1 MNTVTPARLQPFNF
15 SGAAPCAKPGLNSKI
30 KEISVNELIAK
41 AKTLIEAM
49 PYIQTFRG
57 KTFVIKYGGNAMID
71 ESLKQGFAQ
80 DVVLMRFIGI
90 NPVIVHG
97 GGPQIGKTM
106 ERMGK
111 KPTFV
116 SGQRVT
122 DEETMNIVEMVLGGM
137 VNKEIVN
144 LINQAGGTAV
154 GLTGKDGALIQAR
167 KLKVTKKSD
176 ETGETEIIDIGLV
189 GEVTEIRPG
198 ALNALEQGGFIP
210 VIAPVGVGEKGE
222 TYNINADLVAGAVA
236 GALKAEKLIL
246 LTDQAGI
253 LDKDKNLISTLN
265 KKKVETMVGSG
276 VIGGGMLPKTKSCF
290 EALEAG
296 CSKVHII
303 DGRIP
308 HALLLEIFTR
318 EGVGTEIV
326 L

>member
-1 MNTVTPARLQPFNF
+1 MEKLIEKAR
-15 SGAAPCAKPGLNSKI
+15 
-30 KEISVNELIAK
+30 
-41 AKTLIEAM
+41 TLLEAM

-71 ESLKQGFAQ
+71 EGLKQGFAQ
-80 DVVLMRFIGI
+80 DVVLMQYIGV

-111 KPTFV
+111 KPAFV

-122 DEETMNIVEMVLGGM
+122 DEETMDIVEMVLGGK

-144 LINQAGGTAV
+144 LISQAGGKAV
-154 GLTGKDGALIQAR
+154 GLTGKDGGLIQAK
-167 KLKVTKKSD
+167 KLKMTKKSD
-176 ETGETEIIDIGLV
+176 ATGATEIIDIGLV
-189 GEVTEIRPG
+189 GEVTEVRPG
-198 ALNALEQGGFIP
+198 ALTALEQGGFIP
-210 VIAPVGVGEKGE
+210 VIAPVGVGTGGE

-253 LDKDKNLISTLN
+253 LDKDKNLIPALN
-265 KKKVETMVGSG
+265 KKKVESLVNSG
-276 VIGGGMLPKTKSCF
+276 VIAGGMLPKTKSCF
-290 EALEAG
+290 EALDAG
-296 CSKVHII
+296 CAKVHII
-303 DGRIP
+303 DGRVP
-308 HALLLEIFTR
+308 HALLLEIFTK
-318 EGVGTEIV
+318 EGIGTEIT

>member
-1 MNTVTPARLQPFNF
+1 ME
-15 SGAAPCAKPGLNSKI
+15 K
-30 KEISVNELIAK
+30 LIEK

-57 KTFVIKYGGNAMID
+57 RTFVIKYGGSAMTD
-71 ESLKQGFAQ
+71 HALKQGFAQ
-80 DVVLMRFIGI
+80 DVVLLRYIGI

-97 GGPQIGKTM
+97 GGPQIGRTM

-111 KPTFV
+111 KPAFV

-122 DEETMNIVEMVLGGM
+122 DEETMDIVEMVLGGK
-137 VNKEIVN
+137 VNKEIVS

-154 GLTGKDGALIQAR
+154 GLTGKDGGLIRAK
-167 KLKVTKKSD
+167 KLKITKKSE

-189 GEVTEIRPG
+189 GEVTGIRPD
-198 ALNALEQGGFIP
+198 ALTALDHGGFIP

-253 LDKDKNLISTLN
+253 LDKDKKLIPTLN
-265 KKKVETMVGSG
+265 KNTVESMVRKG
-276 VIGGGMLPKTKSCF
+276 VIAGGMLPKTKSCF
-290 EALEAG
+290 EALDAG
-296 CSKVHII
+296 CAKVHII
-303 DGRIP
+303 DGRVP
-308 HALLLEIFTR
+308 HALLLEIFTK
-318 EGVGTEIV
+318 EGVGTEIT

>member
-1 MNTVTPARLQPFNF
+1 MQ
-15 SGAAPCAKPGLNSKI
+15 K
-30 KEISVNELIAK
+30 LIEK
-41 AKTLIEAM
+41 AKILIEAM

-80 DVVLMRFIGI
+80 DVVLLRLIGI

-97 GGPQIGKTM
+97 GGPQIGKTL

-111 KPTFV
+111 TSSFV

-122 DEETMNIVEMVLGGM
+122 DEETMDIVEMVLGGK

-144 LINQAGGTAV
+144 LINQAGGRAV
-154 GLTGKDGALIQAR
+154 GLTGKDGGLIQAK
-167 KLKVTKKSD
+167 KLKLTRKSE

-189 GEVTEIRPG
+189 GEVTEVRPG
-198 ALNALEQGGFIP
+198 ALQALDQGGFIP
-210 VIAPVGVGEKGE
+210 VIAPVGVGAHGE

-253 LDKDKNLISTLN
+253 LDKDKNLISSLN
-265 KKKVETMVGSG
+265 KKKVESMIKAGTVS
-276 VIGGGMLPKTKSCF
+276 GGMLPKTKSCF
-290 EALEAG
+290 DALDAG
-296 CSKVHII
+296 CAKVHII
-303 DGRIP
+303 DGRVA
-308 HALLLEIFTR
+308 HALLLEIFTK
-318 EGVGTEIV
+318 EGIGTEITQ
-326 L
+326 

>member
-1 MNTVTPARLQPFNF
+1 ME
-15 SGAAPCAKPGLNSKI
+15 K
-30 KEISVNELIAK
+30 LIEK

-122 DEETMNIVEMVLGGM
+122 DEETMDIVEMVLGGK

-144 LINQAGGTAV
+144 LINKAGGKAV
-154 GLTGKDGALIQAR
+154 GLTGKDAGLIKAR
-167 KLKVTKKSD
+167 KLKMTKKSE
-176 ETGETEIIDIGLV
+176 ETGETEIVDVGLV
-189 GEVTEIRPG
+189 GEVTEVKPD
-198 ALNALEQGGFIP
+198 ALTVLEQGGFIP
-210 VIAPVGVGEKGE
+210 VIAPVGSGENGE

-236 GALKAEKLIL
+236 GALKAEKLVL

-253 LDKDKNLISTLN
+253 LDNDKNLIPTLN
-265 KKKVETMVGSG
+265 KKKVETLVRSG
-276 VIGGGMLPKTKSCF
+276 VIAGGMLPKTRSCF
-290 EALEAG
+290 EALDAG
-296 CSKVHII
+296 CNKVHII
-303 DGRIP
+303 DGRVP
-308 HALLLEIFTR
+308 HALLLEIFTKQ
-318 EGVGTEIV
+318 GIGTEIT

>member
-1 MNTVTPARLQPFNF
+1 ME
-15 SGAAPCAKPGLNSKI
+15 K
-30 KEISVNELIAK
+30 LIEK
-41 AKTLIEAM
+41 AKILIEAL

-71 ESLKQGFAQ
+71 EKLKQGFAQ
-80 DVVLMRFIGI
+80 DVVLLRYIGI

-97 GGPQIGKTM
+97 GGPQIGTTM

-116 SGQRVT
+116 GGQRVT
-122 DEETMNIVEMVLGGM
+122 DEETMDIVEMVLGGK

-154 GLTGKDGALIQAR
+154 GLTGKDGGLIQAR
-167 KLKVTKKSD
+167 KLKMTKKS
-176 ETGETEIIDIGLV
+176 ETTGETEIIDIGLV
-189 GEVTEIRPG
+189 GEVTEVRPG
-198 ALNALEQGGFIP
+198 ALQALEQGAFVP
-210 VIAPVGVGEKGE
+210 VIAPVGVGAHGE

-253 LDKDKNLISTLN
+253 LDKDKNLIPSLN
-265 KKKVETMVGSG
+265 KKKVEDLVHKGT
-276 VIGGGMLPKTKSCF
+276 IGGGMLPKTRSCF

-303 DGRIP
+303 DGRVP
-308 HALLLEIFTR
+308 HALLLEIFTQS
-318 EGVGTEIV
+318 GIGTEIT

>member
-1 MNTVTPARLQPFNF
+1 ME
-15 SGAAPCAKPGLNSKI
+15 K
-30 KEISVNELIAK
+30 LIEK
-41 AKTLIEAM
+41 AKILIEAL

-71 ESLKQGFAQ
+71 EKLKQGFAQ
-80 DVVLMRFIGI
+80 DVVLLRYIGI

-97 GGPQIGKTM
+97 GGPQIGTTM

-116 SGQRVT
+116 GGQRVT
-122 DEETMNIVEMVLGGM
+122 DEETMDIVEMVLGGK

-154 GLTGKDGALIQAR
+154 GLTGKDGGLIQAR
-167 KLKVTKKSD
+167 KLKMTKKS
-176 ETGETEIIDIGLV
+176 ETTGETEIIDIGLV
-189 GEVTEIRPG
+189 GEVTEVRPG
-198 ALNALEQGGFIP
+198 ALQALEQGAFVP
-210 VIAPVGVGEKGE
+210 VIAPVGVGAHGE

-253 LDKDKNLISTLN
+253 LDKDKNLIPSLN
-265 KKKVETMVGSG
+265 KKKVEDLVHKGTIS
-276 VIGGGMLPKTKSCF
+276 GGMLPKTRSCF

-303 DGRIP
+303 DGRVP
-308 HALLLEIFTR
+308 HALLLEIFTQS
-318 EGVGTEIV
+318 GIGTEIT

>member
-1 MNTVTPARLQPFNF
+1 ME
-15 SGAAPCAKPGLNSKI
+15 K
-30 KEISVNELIAK
+30 LIEK

-71 ESLKQGFAQ
+71 EGLKLGFAQ
-80 DVVLMRFIGI
+80 DVVLMRYIGI

-111 KPTFV
+111 KPAFV

-122 DEETMNIVEMVLGGM
+122 DEETMDIVEMVLGGK

-144 LINQAGGTAV
+144 LINRSGGRAV
-154 GLTGKDGALIQAR
+154 GLTGKDGGLIQAK
-167 KLKVTKKSD
+167 KLAMTKKSD
-176 ETGETEIIDIGLV
+176 ETGETESIDIGLV
-189 GEVTEIRPG
+189 GEVTEVRPG
-198 ALNALEQGGFIP
+198 AIATLEQGGFIS
-210 VIAPVGVGEKGE
+210 VIAPVGVDENGA

-253 LDKDKNLISTLN
+253 LDKDKKLIPALN
-265 KKKVETMVGSG
+265 RKKVETLIKSG
-276 VIGGGMLPKTKSCF
+276 TIAGGMLPKTRSSF
-290 EALEAG
+290 AALDAG

-308 HALLLEIFTR
+308 HALLLEIFTK
-318 EGVGTEIV
+318 EGIGTEIT
-326 L
+326 LS

>member
-1 MNTVTPARLQPFNF
+1 ME
-15 SGAAPCAKPGLNSKI
+15 K
-30 KEISVNELIAK
+30 LIEK

-49 PYIQTFRG
+49 PYMQTFRG

-71 ESLKQGFAQ
+71 EQLKLSFAQ

-111 KPTFV
+111 KPSFV

-122 DEETMNIVEMVLGGM
+122 DEETMDIVEMVLGGK
-137 VNKEIVN
+137 VNKEIVS
-144 LINQAGGTAV
+144 LINQAGGKAV
-154 GLTGKDGALIQAR
+154 GLTGKDGGLLQAK
-167 KLKVTKKSD
+167 KLKMTKRSD

-189 GEVTEIRPG
+189 GEVTEVRPG
-198 ALNALEQGGFIP
+198 ALEALDKGGFIP
-210 VIAPVGVGEKGE
+210 VIAPVGVGAHGE
-222 TYNINADLVAGAVA
+222 TYNINADLVAGSVA

-253 LDKDKNLISTLN
+253 LDKDKNLIPSLN
-265 KKKVETMVGSG
+265 KKKVESMVKAGTVS
-276 VIGGGMLPKTKSCF
+276 GGMLPKTKSCF
-290 EALEAG
+290 DALEAG
-296 CSKVHII
+296 CTKVHII
-303 DGRIP
+303 DGRVP
-308 HALLLEIFTR
+308 HALLLEIFTK
-318 EGVGTEIV
+318 EGIGTEIT

>member
-1 MNTVTPARLQPFNF
+1 MQ
-15 SGAAPCAKPGLNSKI
+15 K
-30 KEISVNELIAK
+30 LIEK
-41 AKTLIEAM
+41 AKILIEAM

-71 ESLKQGFAQ
+71 ESLKQDFAR
-80 DVVLMRFIGI
+80 DVVLLRYIGI

-97 GGPQIGKTM
+97 GGPQIGRTM

-122 DEETMNIVEMVLGGM
+122 DEETMDIVEMVLGGK

-144 LINQAGGTAV
+144 LINQAGGKAV
-154 GLTGKDGALIQAR
+154 GLTGKDGGLIQAR
-167 KLKVTKKSD
+167 KLKMTKKSQ

-189 GEVTEIRPG
+189 GEVTEVRPG
-198 ALNALEQGGFIP
+198 ALAALDQGGFIP
-210 VIAPVGVGEKGE
+210 IIAPVGVGERGE

-246 LTDQAGI
+246 LTDQTGI
-253 LDKDKNLISTLN
+253 LDKDNKLIPALN
-265 KKKVETMVGSG
+265 KKKVEALIGSG
-276 VIGGGMLPKTKSCF
+276 VIAGGMLPKTMSCF
-290 EALEAG
+290 EALDAG
-296 CSKVHII
+296 CAKVHII
-303 DGRIP
+303 DGRVP
-308 HALLLEIFTR
+308 HALLLEIFTK
-318 EGVGTEIV
+318 EGIGTEIT

>member
-1 MNTVTPARLQPFNF
+1 ME
-15 SGAAPCAKPGLNSKI
+15 K
-30 KEISVNELIAK
+30 LIEK
-41 AKTLIEAM
+41 AMTLIEAM
-49 PYIQTFRG
+49 PYMQTFRG

-71 ESLKQGFAQ
+71 EKLKHSFAQ
-80 DVVLMRFIGI
+80 DVVLLRFIGI

-97 GGPQIGKTM
+97 GGPQIGTTM

-122 DEETMNIVEMVLGGM
+122 DEETMDIVEMVLGGK

-144 LINQAGGTAV
+144 LINQAGGRAV
-154 GLTGKDGALIQAR
+154 GLTGKDGGLIQAK
-167 KLKVTKKSD
+167 KLKMTKRSE

-189 GEVTEIRPG
+189 GEVTEVRPG
-198 ALNALEQGGFIP
+198 ALEALDAGGFVP
-210 VIAPVGVGEKGE
+210 VIAPVGVGAHGE

-236 GALKAEKLIL
+236 GALRAEKLIL

-253 LDKDKNLISTLN
+253 LDKDKNLISSLN
-265 KKKVETMVGSG
+265 KKKVEDLVHKGT
-276 VIGGGMLPKTKSCF
+276 IGGGMLPKTRSCF

-296 CSKVHII
+296 CAKVHII

-308 HALLLEIFTR
+308 HALLLEIFTQS
-318 EGVGTEIV
+318 GIGTEIT